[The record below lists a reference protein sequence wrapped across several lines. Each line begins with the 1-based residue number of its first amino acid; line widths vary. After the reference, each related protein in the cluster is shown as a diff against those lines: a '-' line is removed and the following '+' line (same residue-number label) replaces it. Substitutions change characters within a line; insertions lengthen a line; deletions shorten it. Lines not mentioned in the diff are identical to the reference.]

1 MRVALFPRYAQAL
14 AFRKA
19 HASDPE
25 WAFGAKAEGIGS
37 WIEGQWTLWG
47 DGRSLASKTQR
58 LVACLAVLEDCD
70 DARLSPTWGMA
81 SLLVEL
87 ADEVLGSAEFDEVLR
102 GSMRVD
108 EHREILVEAL
118 RAYEA
123 ALARAGLV
131 DPGRACALLSAQDD
145 LASAGDEAC
154 VYGIEPSAAQKRLL
168 AASFGESVAYRRES
182 PSISLGS
189 LCGAASP
196 GRLHRGLCLRW
207 ARACNGETSF
217 RPLQV
222 DCPGSFSPGRLMPG
236 ACSSSLGANRL
247 RQGFFRGRLDSRGR
261 VV

>member
-37 WIEGQWTLWG
+37 WIEAQWTLWG

-58 LVACLAVLEDCD
+58 LIACLAVLEDCD

-145 LASAGDEAC
+145 LASAGDEVC

-168 AASFGESVAYRRES
+168 AASFGESVAYRRE
-182 PSISLGS
+182 
-189 LCGAASP
+189 
-196 GRLHRGLCLRW
+196 
-207 ARACNGETSF
+207 
-217 RPLQV
+217 
-222 DCPGSFSPGRLMPG
+222 
-236 ACSSSLGANRL
+236 
-247 RQGFFRGRLDSRGR
+247 
-261 VV
+261 